1 MKILVSSTTTS
12 RPPLITLDTLAVIAS
27 LLLNASSSLLLP
39 LSATS
44 FLYVRRTC
52 PSPSLSLSTFAFIS
66 SPTET
71 TVVKSI
77 PGVDEYSLLVIIP
90 SCL

>member
-44 FLYVRRTC
+44 FLYVRRQLRKNFFLRLKKEIQ
-52 PSPSLSLSTFAFIS
+52 SKVQLRM
-66 SPTET
+66 
-71 TVVKSI
+71 
-77 PGVDEYSLLVIIP
+77 
-90 SCL
+90 